1 MKLNKILIATLA
13 TGSVIAAQPALA
25 QTSGPAS
32 ATVDATAEI
41 LDSQLTL
48 EIVDGLPLTFRSVTR
63 PNGVVSGAQCRY
75 VLDLSNDIRG
85 EVNVAELRNGA
96 VFDDAFP
103 TPSGCEATDSRPGPA
118 VFALLCTR
126 STPVTLSAA
135 WQSAGLQ
142 GIALTPGTQG
152 VAIQFN
158 GGSAIFDPTGSSVVN
173 CSEEVDAEGRAF
185 IQVRLGGT
193 LTVDADAAVSPNVL
207 VGTVTL
213 NATY

>member
-1 MKLNKILIATLA
+1 MKLNKILMTALA

-32 ATVDATAEI
+32 ASVDATADI

-48 EIVDGLPLTFRSVTR
+48 EFLDSIPLTFRSVNR
-63 PNGVVSGAQCRY
+63 PNGVVNGAQCRY
-75 VLDLSNDIRG
+75 VLDLSNDDHR

-103 TPSGCEATDSRPGPA
+103 TPSGCEATDGSPMPA
-118 VFALLCTR
+118 IFTLICTR
-126 STPVTLSAA
+126 STPVTFSAA

-142 GIALTPGTQG
+142 GIALTPVTQG
-152 VAIQFN
+152 VAIQFM
-158 GGSAIFDPTGSSVVN
+158 GLRAIFNPTGSSVVN
-173 CSEEVDAEGRAF
+173 CSEELDLAGRAA

-193 LTVDADAAVSPNVL
+193 LTVDADAAVGPNVL

>member
-13 TGSVIAAQPALA
+13 TSSIIAAQPALA

-32 ATVDATAEI
+32 ASVDATANI

-48 EIVDGLPLTFRSVTR
+48 EILDSLPLTFRSVTR

-75 VLDLSNDIRG
+75 VLDFSNGIRE

-103 TPSGCEATDSRPGPA
+103 TPSGCEVTDSRPLPA
-118 VFALLCTR
+118 VFALICTR

-142 GIALTPGTQG
+142 GIALTPSTQG
-152 VAIQFN
+152 VALQFN
-158 GGSAIFDPTGSSVVN
+158 GGSAIFNPTGSSVVN
-173 CSEEVDAEGRAF
+173 CSEELDEVGRAS

-193 LTVDADAAVSPNVL
+193 LTLDADAAVGNNV